1 MPNGKLELLSVRP
14 SAKSEKKYDAKF
26 RTPQGRE
33 KTVSFG
39 AAGMDDYT
47 KTKDKEQRARYLE
60 RHSRGGESW
69 NKPDT
74 PGALSRW
81 LLWGESTS
89 MLENLRRFRKRFSL

>member
-1 MPNGKLELLSVRP
+1 MPSGKLELLSVRP

-47 KTKDKEQRARYLE
+47 KTRDKELE
-60 RHSRGGESW
+60 LVILSGTAGAA
-69 NKPDT
+69 N
-74 PGALSRW
+74 PGTRP
-81 LLWGESTS
+81 T
-89 MLENLRRFRKRFSL
+89 LRVR